1 MISNEINDWLKERPK
16 WIQSAADYYIKF
28 GVFDDESIDRFATLC
43 LEEADNKLSDI
54 HYEFPNNA
62 FATDEHEPIR

>member
-1 MISNEINDWLKERPK
+1 MQYFQKEAHFPPIRSVKMISNEINDWLKERPK

-43 LEEADNKLSDI
+43 LEEADN
-54 HYEFPNNA
+54 
-62 FATDEHEPIR
+62 